1 MYYEVMTTEKCESDI
16 FKDSDLAAELLGS
29 IIEAC

>member
-16 FKDSDLAAELLGS
+16 FKDSDLAAEGASWLNH
-29 IIEAC
+29 